1 MKHEHAM
8 YDSDTHFIIDG
19 VKRTIKNADAV
30 KMLLVQHDHN
40 SERFTF
46 ELPRYIDGH
55 DMMLCD
61 SVQIHYINIGD
72 GSNTSEDVYEV
83 DDLSTS
89 PAGDDVVIFS
99 WLISGN
105 ATKYVGSL
113 SFAIRFACLS
123 ADKSSVTYAWHT
135 TPHTAVQILKNIY
148 NTPAVSEDHSDII
161 AEWNER
167 LTYLE
172 TWFDTLKSGNVPK
185 IGWVTLLSD
194 SWEGEDGGNLYKQV
208 VTVEGVTANS
218 QVDLTPSVEQLAVFY
233 EKDITFVT
241 ENDDG
246 VVTVYV
252 IGQKPAND
260 YTIQATITEVD
271 I

>member
-46 ELPRYIDGH
+46 EIPRYIDGH
-55 DMMLCD
+55 DMSICD

-72 GSNTSEDVYEV
+72 SSNKSEDVYEV
-83 DDLSTS
+83 DDLQVS

-113 SFAIRFACLS
+113 SFAIRFVCMS
-123 ADKSSVTYAWHT
+123 KDKETVVYAWHT

-148 NTPAVSEDHSDII
+148 NTPAVAEDHSDII
-161 AEWNER
+161 AEWDNR
-167 LTYLE
+167 IAYLE
-172 TWFDTLKSGNVPK
+172 TWLETLKSGNVPK
-185 IGWVTLLSD
+185 IGEVTLLAD
-194 SWEGEDGGNLYKQV
+194 KWTGENNLYKQEV
-208 VTVEGVTANS
+208 NIEGVTEYS
-218 QVDLTPSVEQLAVFY
+218 QVDLTPDVEQLAIFY
-233 EKDITFVT
+233 EKDIAFVT
-241 ENDDG
+241 ENEDG
-246 VVTVYV
+246 IVTVYA
-252 IGQKPAND
+252 IGQKPTND
-260 YTIQATITEVD
+260 YTIQVTITEVD